1 MVLSFIIAVWVAF
14 AFAVCRMSDEQNK
27 QIQSAMFCVIAFAI
41 GCVVFF
47 R

>member
-1 MVLSFIIAVWVAF
+1 VVLKIFIGIWVVAVI
-14 AFAVCRMSDEQNK
+14 AVCRMSDEQNK
-27 QIQSAMFCVIAFAI
+27 QIQAAMLCVIAFAI